1 MIKNYKIDCYHR
13 RIIEKLLFYLYSLIG
28 NKLLNSIK
36 TAFSILKSL
45 IIVYLI
51 SFLQLL
57 I

>member
-13 RIIEKLLFYLYSLIG
+13 RIIEKFLFYLYSLIG

>member
-36 TAFSILKSL
+36 TGISILKSL

-51 SFLQLL
+51 SFLQFL

>member
-36 TAFSILKSL
+36 TGFSILKSL

-51 SFLQLL
+51 SFLQFL